1 MAGNFW
7 QFQTANLR
15 YLSLRDEDHHP
26 RDRANRRTWQTRKTV
41 VNAAR
46 FERKAPWRI
55 ASYAD
60 GQGLA
65 FTKQFFAIWPHNG
78 VSEFALAAVLS
89 SPLANAFSFTLDLE
103 RHNHI
108 STLKRLPLPPLIY
121 LKPRGVL
128 DRLAKKTQK
137 LIQTEHDKGLIK
149 PARIKE
155 AIIRLDAAVLD
166 AYGLTAHQQRQLL
179 DQFAGWKR
187 PLCIE
192 FDHYFPKHFNDVITL
207 TDFVA
212 IQYDWDKTN
221 DRRCDLIDKEFSKT
235 GLTTEERHELDH
247 LQHLAD
253 LLIRLKAPY
262 DFSVAD
268 ELITQLK
275 AKGQWI
281 E

>member
-1 MAGNFW
+1 MASCG
-7 QFQTANLR
+7 
-15 YLSLRDEDHHP
+15 DD
-26 RDRANRRTWQTRKTV
+26 K
-41 VNAAR
+41 
-46 FERKAPWRI
+46 
-55 ASYAD
+55 
-60 GQGLA
+60 GLA
-65 FTKQFFAIWPHNG
+65 FTKQYFAIWPHDG

-89 SPLANAFSFTLDLE
+89 SPVANAFSFTLDLE

-108 STLKRLPLPPLIY
+108 STLERLPLPQLDR
-121 LKPRGVL
+121 LKPGGVL

-137 LIQTEHDKGLIK
+137 LIQAEHEKALIH
-149 PARIKE
+149 PAKIKE

-179 DQFAGWKR
+179 DQFAGWMR
-187 PLCIE
+187 PLCVE
-192 FDHYFPKHFNDVITL
+192 FDRYFPKHFNDVITL
-207 TDFVA
+207 SDFVA

-221 DRRCDLIDKEFSKT
+221 KRRCDLIDKEFSEA
-235 GLTTEERHELDH
+235 GLTTDERHELDH

-262 DFSVAD
+262 DSSVAD
-268 ELITQLK
+268 GLIAQLK